1 MRVKFEC
8 PITFIESEISRVFS
22 VDNENPEC
30 IILNPGV
37 DTFYGKEYFEQF
49 KNLKVVGTPST
60 GVNHMDCEY
69 LKKKEI
75 KYILLIFITKAPFTL
90 VFISKVPLALVFIT
104 KCLWH

>member
-1 MRVKFEC
+1 MMRVKFEC
-8 PITFIESEISRVFS
+8 PITLIESVISRVFS
-22 VDNENPEC
+22 VDNKDPEC
-30 IILNPGV
+30 VILNPGV

-75 KYILLIFITKAPFTL
+75 KF
-90 VFISKVPLALVFIT
+90 
-104 KCLWH
+104 